1 MRVFLGSMVAAG
13 MLAILPSSFA
23 KESSTWVGSWACSP
37 QLVEPQNRPP
47 DPGLAGNTLRQVVH
61 LTLGGG
67 AIRLRFSN
75 EFGTTPLTLESVHI
89 ALPGAAAGSTRPE
102 TDHAVSFSGKPDATI
117 PAGVLMFSDPIA
129 LPVAALS
136 DVVVTLRASIVP
148 AGITGH
154 PGSRETSYLSTG
166 DEVSA
171 ATLTRPVTTDHW
183 YLLDGLD
190 VQAKSGA
197 ADVVTLGDSITD
209 GRGSITNENTRWPDD
224 LARNLAA
231 DKRYANVGVLNHG
244 IGGNNILR
252 DGLGPSAL
260 SRFDRDVIA
269 QSGVRWVLVFEGVND
284 IGGSR
289 AAVAQGQTPNV
300 ADRIIQAY
308 QQFIVRA
315 HTHGLC
321 IYGVTI
327 TPFGKSQY
335 SSDVTEAARQ
345 KVNAWIRTSGQFDAV
360 VDFDKVTRDPSEP
373 SQLAADVDSG
383 DHLHLNSEGYKRMA
397 AAIDLKLFSTKLH
410 AD

>member
-1 MRVFLGSMVAAG
+1 MRFVLGSIVAAG
-13 MLAILPSSFA
+13 MLAILPASSA
-23 KESSTWVGSWACSP
+23 KESSRWVGSWACSP

-61 LTLGGG
+61 MTLGGG
-67 AIRLRFSN
+67 EIRLRFSN
-75 EFGTTPLTLESVHI
+75 EFGGTPLVLDTVHI
-89 ALPGAAAGSTRPE
+89 ALPAAGLGSIRP
-102 TDHAVSFSGKPDATI
+102 DSDRAVTFGGKASVTI
-117 PAGVLMFSDPIA
+117 PGGTLMFSDPIA
-129 LPVAALS
+129 FPIAALS
-136 DVVVTLRASIVP
+136 DAVVTFKAGSVP

-171 ATLTRPVTTDHW
+171 ATLTSPVTTDHW
-183 YLLDGLD
+183 YVLDGVD
-190 VQAKSGA
+190 VQARGGA
-197 ADVVTLGDSITD
+197 GVVVTLGDSITD

-231 DKRYANVGVLNHG
+231 DKRYADVGVLNHG
-244 IGGNNILR
+244 IGGNNILH

-289 AAVAQGQTPNV
+289 AAEARGQASDV
-300 ADRIIQAY
+300 VGRIIAAY
-308 QQFIVRA
+308 QQFILRA
-315 HTHGLC
+315 HTHGLR
-321 IYGVTI
+321 IYGATI

-335 SSDVTEAARQ
+335 ASDATEAARQ
-345 KVNAWIRTSGQFDAV
+345 KVNAWIRSSGQFDAV
-360 VDFDKVTRDPSEP
+360 VDFDQATRDASDP

-383 DHLHLNSEGYKRMA
+383 DHLHLNSEGYRRMA
-397 AAIDLKLFSTKLH
+397 AAIDLKMFSKGSYT
-410 AD
+410 D